1 MGRIGKYSF
10 TLDSKPRIV
19 SSASFVG
26 DKEGQGPLGEGFDC
40 CIKDDTLG
48 LESWEKAESRM
59 FESAVRL
66 ALAKIGLETDAL
78 SCLIG
83 GDLLNQIISSGFAAR
98 ELKAPFL
105 GLYSACS
112 TITESMMLGG
122 MLIEGG
128 FAELIACAASSH
140 FSSVERQYRYPLEM
154 GVQSTPTA
162 QRTVTGAGCVLLQG
176 REGKTPPKGRA
187 FSHAAITGGTM
198 GIVEDYGITDA
209 SNMGA
214 AMAPAAVKTVARH
227 LEDTGRSPEDLDLIL
242 TGDLGRFGTEM
253 LHELM
258 AKEGFNI
265 EAVHEDC
272 GKLVFGDDPAVICGG
287 SGAGCA
293 PSVFC
298 SHILPL
304 IDAGE
309 YKRVLFLATGALL
322 SPLSSLQGESIP
334 AIAHAVVVEH
344 IE

>member
-1 MGRIGKYSF
+1 MARIGKYSF
-10 TLDSKPRIV
+10 DLISKPRIV

-26 DKEGQGPLGEGFDC
+26 ELEGKGPLGTAFDVS
-40 CIKDDTLG
+40 IKDDTLG

-66 ALAKIGLETDAL
+66 ALFKLGLETNDL
-78 SCLIG
+78 GCLIG
-83 GDLLNQIISSGFAAR
+83 GDLLNQIISAGFAAR
-98 ELKAPFL
+98 ELKAPFI

-112 TITESMMLGG
+112 TITEGMMIGG
-122 MLIEGG
+122 MMIEGG
-128 FAELIACAASSH
+128 FAELAACAASSH

-154 GVQSTPTA
+154 GTQSTPTA
-162 QRTVTGAGCVLLQG
+162 QRTVTGAGCVILQG
-176 REGKTPPKGRA
+176 REAKLPPKGRL
-187 FSHAAITGGTM
+187 FSNVAITGGTI

-214 AMAPAAVKTVARH
+214 AMAPAAAKTIVRH
-227 LEDTGRSPEDLDLIL
+227 FEDTGRTPKDFDLIL
-242 TGDLGRFGTEM
+242 TGDLGKFGTEM
-253 LHELM
+253 LYELM

-265 EAVHEDC
+265 ESVHEDC
-272 GKLVFGDDPAVICGG
+272 GKLIFGDDPAVVCGG

-293 PSVFC
+293 PSVFS
-298 SHILPL
+298 SHILPK
-304 IDAGE
+304 IEAGE

-344 IE
+344 I